1 MDEIHRALGQFICAQ
16 NPYTN
21 LSGEEGPP
29 QKPQT
34 EEMLLAPDW
43 QKLHTA
49 IENGDYALLWEFG
62 GKQHRVRRAVRIAY
76 TYKAVYTLP
85 NGDTKERDVTEHLL
99 IGYEGSGG
107 E

>member
-1 MDEIHRALGQFICAQ
+1 MGDMAQALGQYIGEQ

-21 LSGEEGPP
+21 LSGQAGPP
-29 QKPQT
+29 QTPQT
-34 EEMLLAPDW
+34 TEMLLAPDW

>member
-34 EEMLLAPDW
+34 EEMILASDW
-43 QKLHTA
+43 QKRHTA
-49 IENGDYALLWEFG
+49 IENGDYALFWEFG
-62 GKQHRVRRAVRIAY
+62 GKQHSVRRAVRIEY
-76 TYKAVYTLP
+76 TYKTAYTLP
-85 NGDTKERDVTEHLL
+85 K
-99 IGYEGSGG
+99 GG
-107 E
+107 T